1 MICFEKISC
10 TFANIDL
17 KSYRMLLGI
26 FPPHCVCLLLLLL
39 LISLVLFFLP
49 HSYSDKQP
57 PLSRE
62 QSRSLARN
70 YSQFPGFKHFPV
82 KVSFFSFSLSVKL
95 SSFLCLSLSLS
106 LSSSLAFLFFFLRS
120 TSNSKCYLLMNS
132 QKHSHADVGADSTKP
147 SFSCPGTLGRSVSVV
162 LRPILRVDEA
172 ASN

>member
-1 MICFEKISC
+1 MHFCKHRLEIVSNASGDFPSPSSSSSSC
-10 TFANIDL
+10 
-17 KSYRMLLGI
+17 SSCS
-26 FPPHCVCLLLLLL
+26 P
-39 LISLVLFFLP
+39 LP

-70 YSQFPGFKHFPV
+70 YSQFPGFEHFPV
-82 KVSFFSFSLSVKL
+82 KVSFFPFPSLLNCLPFSV
-95 SSFLCLSLSLS
+95 SLSLS

-132 QKHSHADVGADSTKP
+132 RKHSHADVGADSTKP

>member
-1 MICFEKISC
+1 MHFCKHRLEIVSN
-10 TFANIDL
+10 ASGD
-17 KSYRMLLGI
+17 
-26 FPPHCVCLLLLLL
+26 FPSPLCLP
-39 LISLVLFFLP
+39 SSSSSFSPLP

-70 YSQFPGFKHFPV
+70 YSQFPGFEHFPV
-82 KVSFFSFSLSVKL
+82 KVSFFPFSLSVKL

-106 LSSSLAFLFFFLRS
+106 LSLAFLFFFLRS